1 MSVAAESAYNLI
13 RSRILDGSFE
23 AGKRLKEG
31 ELSNECQVS
40 RTPVREALRR
50 LAADG
55 LVDIT
60 PNSGAVVTRWSKS
73 DVFELYTL
81 RHHLEALAASWAA
94 ERRTDEQLERMKT
107 LADAH
112 SKLVNEGGGPDY
124 EAKVS
129 RLNHEFHHL
138 IIEAAGS
145 RALSAAVSHVI
156 EAPLMFRNFARYDH
170 ARMLRSASDHQHLV
184 KAIEAR
190 DGELAS
196 TIMKAH
202 ILAGLRTI
210 VEDVN
215 SSTAAKD

>member
-1 MSVAAESAYNLI
+1 MSVAAQSAYNLI

-31 ELSNECQVS
+31 ELSKECEVS

-60 PNSGAVVTRWSKS
+60 PNSGAVVTTWSKS

-81 RHHLEALAASWAA
+81 RQHLESLAASWAA
-94 ERRTDEQLERMKT
+94 ERRTDEQLERLRK

-112 SKLVNEGGGPDY
+112 SRLVKQGGGADY
-124 EAKVS
+124 EGKIS
-129 RLNHEFHHL
+129 KLNHEIHHQ

-156 EAPLMFRNFARYDH
+156 EAPLMFRNFSRYDH
-170 ARMLRSASDHQHLV
+170 ARMVRSASDHQQLV
-184 KAIEAR
+184 AAIADR

-196 TIMKAH
+196 TIMKGH

-210 VEDVN
+210 VEDT
-215 SSTAAKD
+215 SG

>member
-13 RSRILDGSFE
+13 RSRILDGSFA
-23 AGKRLKEG
+23 AGQRLKEG
-31 ELSNECQVS
+31 ELSAECQVS
-40 RTPVREALRR
+40 RTPVREALRK

-73 DVFELYTL
+73 DLFELYTL

-94 ERRTDEQLERMKT
+94 ERRTAEQLKRMQD

-112 SKLVNEGGGPDY
+112 TRLVAQGGGADY
-124 EAKVS
+124 EARNS
-129 RLNHEFHHL
+129 SLNHELHHL

-156 EAPLMFRNFARYDH
+156 EAPLMFRSFSRYDH
-170 ARMLRSASDHQHLV
+170 ARMVRSASDHQQLV
-184 KAIEAR
+184 AAIADR

-196 TIMKAH
+196 IIMKAH
-202 ILAGLRTI
+202 ILAGLRSL
-210 VEDVN
+210 VEDV
-215 SSTAAKD
+215 A